1 MKNSEIKIKDNREPL
16 VDIKKYCP
24 GIVVRIGK
32 ERIKIEKTAY
42 FRKTVAEML
51 RTAQKSLLK
60 GMNFIIN
67 DAWRPQYI
75 QAEIYFN
82 FIKRFQKMHPKWT
95 KERVIKEVEEY
106 VADWKGVASLGHMS
120 GGAVDIRLVDRHK
133 HKIPMKKRG
142 LSYQQNAL
150 SDQKLLPTYMRK
162 NRQIMFS
169 ALRSAGLSNYPKEY
183 WHWSYGDYQWARRNG
198 KKTALY
204 GAIPDVKG
212 LYSKKMCPCGQTKR
226 FIACHG
232 K

>member
-1 MKNSEIKIKDNREPL
+1 MKNSEIKIKDNHEPL

-24 GIVVRIGK
+24 GIKINLGRD
-32 ERIKIEKTAY
+32 RMKIEKTAY
-42 FRKTVAEML
+42 LRRTVAEML
-51 RTAQKSLLK
+51 RIAQKNLPK

-95 KERVIKEVEEY
+95 RGRIIKEVEEY
-106 VADWKGVASLGHMS
+106 VADWKGVASSGHMS
-120 GGAVDIRLVDRHK
+120 GGAVDIRVVDRRG

-142 LSYQQNAL
+142 LTYQQNAL
-150 SDQKLLPTYMRK
+150 SDQKLLPTYIQK
-162 NRQIMFS
+162 NREIMFS
-169 ALRSAGLSNYPKEY
+169 ALRGSGLSNYPKEY
-183 WHWSYGDYQWARRNG
+183 WHWSYGDYQWAKRNK

-204 GAIPDVKG
+204 GTISDVMG
-212 LYSKKMCPCGQTKR
+212 LYSKKVCPCGQNKK
-226 FIACHG
+226 FIMCHG